1 MFDSWFKVKIILG
14 DGHYFP
20 EILCRFCLL
29 ILWRFCLDI
38 PSEYKPPN
46 DRGFT
51 FGSSTNA
58 FMTSIPATTVDGIA
72 NIENVSSFE
81 KQGSF

>member
-1 MFDSWFKVKIILG
+1 M
-14 DGHYFP
+14 P
-20 EILCRFCLL
+20 A
-29 ILWRFCLDI
+29 
-38 PSEYKPPN
+38 N
-46 DRGFT
+46 DRVFT

-58 FMTSIPATTVDGIA
+58 FMTSIAATTVDGIA

>member
-20 EILCRFCLL
+20 EILCRFCLE

-38 PSEYKPPN
+38 PSESF
-46 DRGFT
+46 GG